1 MTTHITMQDLTNQY
15 GDEDG
20 IFPETFEADYLAL
33 TDAGLQLVEIRGD
46 RISLALPD
54 VFPTEEAANDAY
66 EALTGDPGFAPDDP
80 GAHILDLRGAGFL
93 FPPNGEQPLDGSN

>member
-1 MTTHITMQDLTNQY
+1 MATNITMQDLANQY
-15 GDEDG
+15 GDEEG
-20 IFPETFEADYLAL
+20 ILPDRFEADYLAL
-33 TDAGLQLVEIRGD
+33 TDAGLQLVEIRGNQLT
-46 RISLALPD
+46 LALPD

-80 GAHILDLRGAGFL
+80 DAHILDLRDAGFL